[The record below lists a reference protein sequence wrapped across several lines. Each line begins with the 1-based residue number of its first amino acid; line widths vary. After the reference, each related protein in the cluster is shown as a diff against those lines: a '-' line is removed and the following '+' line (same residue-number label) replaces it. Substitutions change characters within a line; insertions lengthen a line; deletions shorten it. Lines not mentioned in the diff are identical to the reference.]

1 MPPLNKVA
9 DSPSHSPSNA
19 HQNPVADVPLLIM
32 AIPLFIEMVMTF
44 IIPMVDV
51 YFLSKVSDQAVTS
64 LVSVM
69 PVLLVGIGIMG
80 AFQIAGIGVCSR
92 LMGANKPTELA
103 KSYLLYGGLMLALAI
118 CLSTLNFFGANLF
131 TQLLTLSG
139 DIQVDAEHYLR
150 IWGGGLGLLVLYVC
164 FASILVTQGKTIYIM
179 ISGILMNLVNLAL
192 DYLLIQ
198 GHGGFPA
205 LGVSGAAIAGVVA
218 WFTADIAMAFFVFRR
233 TSVRFALPVSLSE
246 AKQLIKPLLRIALP
260 GTVEPV
266 SYQLA
271 QIVIVT
277 FVVSLGDISLAARA
291 YLLNFF
297 YLTYMW
303 NMAIAS
309 AAQAKAANYSGLG
322 NYLRATNEMYFALR
336 VGLIGTFV
344 IAFSIALFSQWLLGF
359 YSNNA
364 AITQL
369 VITLLW
375 VNILVELGRSANLIL
390 GGGLKACGDS
400 LFVATNAIACMWLIC
415 VSLGYGLAFNA
426 GLGLMGIWI
435 AAALDENIRGL
446 VDFFRWRSGKWN
458 KDAMVECSHSPVHEP
473 I

>member
-1 MPPLNKVA
+1 MPPRTETDSSSHTPSATQRNSAA
-9 DSPSHSPSNA
+9 DI
-19 HQNPVADVPLLIM
+19 PLLIM

-69 PVLLVGIGIMG
+69 PILLVGIGVMG

-92 LMGANKPTELA
+92 LIGANKSAELA
-103 KSYLLYGGLMLALAI
+103 KSYLVYGGLMLALAI
-118 CLSTLNFFGANLF
+118 CLSIINFFGANFF
-131 TQLLTLSG
+131 THLLNLSG
-139 DIQVDAEHYLR
+139 AIQIDAQSYLR

-179 ISGILMNLVNLAL
+179 ISGILMNLVNIAL

-218 WFTADIAMAFFVFRR
+218 WLTADITMAFFVFRR
-233 TSVRFALPVSLSE
+233 TSVTFALPISISE
-246 AKQLIKPLLRIALP
+246 AKQLMKPLLRIALP

-271 QIVIVT
+271 QIIVVT

-309 AAQAKAANYSGLG
+309 AAQAKAANYSGG
-322 NYLRATNEMYFALR
+322 GHYSRASSEMYFALR

-344 IAFSIALFSQWLLGF
+344 IAFSIALFSKWLLGF
-359 YSNNA
+359 YSHNTE
-364 AITQL
+364 ITQL
-369 VITLLW
+369 VVTLLW

-400 LFVATNAIACMWLIC
+400 VFVALNAIACMWLIC
-415 VSLGYGLAFNA
+415 VGVGYGLAFTA
-426 GLGLMGIWI
+426 GLGLLGIWI
-435 AAALDENIRGL
+435 AAVLDENIRGL

-458 KDAMVECSHSPVHEP
+458 KSTLAEKLPSPIHEP